1 MYRVSRK
8 KLLLLC
14 VSRARNCTLETP
26 AAFEFA
32 RVQIAGTV
40 AGGGLVKGGKK
51 EEKGVSRTTR
61 HSWEKG
67 TRFDR
72 YPEEA
77 AGNNIN
83 ISFI

>member
-1 MYRVSRK
+1 MCDDVR
-8 KLLLLC
+8 
-14 VSRARNCTLETP
+14 RNCTLETQCQRN
-26 AAFEFA
+26 A
-32 RVQIAGTV
+32 RSVRVCSRPDSWYV
-40 AGGGLVKGGKK
+40 AGGRMRGLVKGGKK
-51 EEKGVSRTTR
+51 EEKGVSQTTR